1 MKSRRMTN
9 LAVLCVCVYV
19 LEYYVKVVNE
29 FSFGPDVCLG
39 FVVYMRIF
47 VSEVPYQKE
56 TNTNTQKVNGLFIGP
71 SIKIVS
77 ANLHVQ
83 KHTDTFNYNSSLL
96 LLS

>member
-29 FSFGPDVCLG
+29 FSFGPDVCVG

-56 TNTNTQKVNGLFIGP
+56 TNTNTQKVNGLFHW
-71 SIKIVS
+71 SLYKDRQRKS
-77 ANLHVQ
+77 ACAETYRH
-83 KHTDTFNYNSSLL
+83 F
-96 LLS
+96 